1 MLTSGFT
8 NTPTTKLLLFGL
20 VFSSIL
26 VSIRDSKHLFWI
38 QVDPHLWRYR
48 QAWRMLV
55 WQACYGNAT
64 EVLFAAMVVY
74 HLRVVERAWGTRK
87 FASFILSTLPY
98 TSLLPPIL
106 LALLLRPLSLNTL
119 NYLPSGPTPLIF
131 ALLAQYHATI
141 PHSYK
146 YRVATTSASPHTL
159 LFSDKS
165 YTYVLAA
172 QLALSQLPG
181 SAIGAAVGWVVGYAW
196 RGELLWPARVGR
208 WRVPVWV
215 VGGGREGERFEGLR
229 RRLGED
235 AARASGVDAG
245 GANGGPV
252 RRTLGTQILD
262 QFRGAF

>member
-1 MLTSGFT
+1 
-8 NTPTTKLLLFGL
+8 
-20 VFSSIL
+20 
-26 VSIRDSKHLFWI
+26 
-38 QVDPHLWRYR
+38 
-48 QAWRMLV
+48 
-55 WQACYGNAT
+55 
-64 EVLFAAMVVY
+64 MVIY

-87 FASFILSTLPY
+87 FAVSFPGPKDREYANSLAQSFVLSTLPY
-98 TSLLPPIL
+98 TSLLPPLL
-106 LALLLRPLSLNTL
+106 LALFLRPLSLNML
-119 NYLPSGPTPLIF
+119 NYLPSGPTPVIF

-146 YRVATTSASPHTL
+146 YRVATTSASPYTL

-165 YTYVLAA
+165 YTYLLAA

-181 SAIGAAVGWVVGYAW
+181 SAIGAVVGWIVGYAW
-196 RGELLWPARVGR
+196 RGELLWPAGVGR

-245 GANGGPV
+245 AANGGPV
-252 RRTLGTQILD
+252 RRTLGAQILD